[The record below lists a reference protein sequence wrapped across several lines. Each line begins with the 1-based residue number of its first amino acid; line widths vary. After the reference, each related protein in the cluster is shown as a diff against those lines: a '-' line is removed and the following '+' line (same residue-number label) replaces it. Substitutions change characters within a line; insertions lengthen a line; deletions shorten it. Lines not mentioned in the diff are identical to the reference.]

1 MSRALGKKRPRRGG
15 GGRYGVPFGWSGL
28 FRCLGAQRPGGP
40 RLPGGVPISPEKWG
54 ERGPG
59 ASPLA
64 PGFYGPLAA
73 ARSFWRLCHI
83 VPVMGLFRCPS
94 SYPDL
99 GTFFHKMLFQHIFSK
114 NASQIGLRIS
124 EGIAPRTDQGQQP
137 PKRASGN
144 ERALNPGGAG
154 GHPPRLF
161 ASGLSLEKAWIPRPG
176 PGGKPRRRSGPA
188 MVQA

>member
-1 MSRALGKKRPRRGG
+1 MEKKVPLWQEKGSAHPSGG
-15 GGRYGVPFGWSGL
+15 AGGLAIGTAYPSGGRGFSGASGRGA
-28 FRCLGAQRPGGP
+28 RCPAYPA
-40 RLPGGVPISPEKWG
+40 GVPISPEKWG

-59 ASPLA
+59 ASPLDPRVLWPA
-64 PGFYGPLAA
+64 CFA
-73 ARSFWRLCHI
+73 ARSFWRSCHI
-83 VPVMGLFRCPS
+83 VPVMGLFRSPS

-144 ERALNPGGAG
+144 ERPLTQGGR

-161 ASGLSLEKAWIPRPG
+161 ASGLSLESLDPRPG
-176 PGGKPRRRSGPA
+176 PGGNPPRRC
-188 MVQA
+188 